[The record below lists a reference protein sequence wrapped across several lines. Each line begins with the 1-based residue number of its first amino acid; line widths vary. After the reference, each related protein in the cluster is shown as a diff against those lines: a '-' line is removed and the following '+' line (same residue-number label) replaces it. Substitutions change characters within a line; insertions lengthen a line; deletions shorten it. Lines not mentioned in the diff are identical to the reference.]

1 MGHPSDGYDASA
13 SGIRRRAEEAREEA
27 AHVRALRDELLGV
40 FAREGRPMG
49 DDVYGAELDKSFPKR
64 REAVIAAFDA
74 YIDELDATHEDMRL
88 TAKNYD
94 VARRQSEH

>member
-27 AHVRALRDELLGV
+27 DHARALRDELLGV

-49 DDVYGAELDKSFPKR
+49 DDMYGAELDKSFPKR
-64 REAVIAAFDA
+64 RDAVIEEFHA
-74 YIDELDATHEDMRL
+74 YIAELEGTHEGMR
-88 TAKNYD
+88 TSAKNYD
-94 VARRQSEH
+94 TARQQSER